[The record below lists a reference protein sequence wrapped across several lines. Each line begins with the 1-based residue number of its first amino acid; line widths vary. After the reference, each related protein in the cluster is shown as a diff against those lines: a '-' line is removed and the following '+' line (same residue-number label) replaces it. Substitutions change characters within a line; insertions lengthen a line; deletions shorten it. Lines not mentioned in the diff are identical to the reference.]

1 MNNTVMMAKIL
12 ANQNGLQLT
21 FFILQE
27 LSEKSITLLGP
38 DSVADVSIEKVEN
51 VNIVGRA
58 VSASKPGNC

>member
-1 MNNTVMMAKIL
+1 MNNTAVRAKIL
-12 ANQNGLQLT
+12 VNQNGHQLT

>member
-1 MNNTVMMAKIL
+1 MVVMAIIL
-12 ANQNGLQLT
+12 ANQNAHQLR

-58 VSASKPGNC
+58 VSASKPGNR